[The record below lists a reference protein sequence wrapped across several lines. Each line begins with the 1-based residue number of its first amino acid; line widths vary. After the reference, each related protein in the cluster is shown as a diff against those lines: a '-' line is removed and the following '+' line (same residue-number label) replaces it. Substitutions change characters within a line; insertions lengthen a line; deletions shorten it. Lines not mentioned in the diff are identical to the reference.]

1 MEGIAEK
8 RRAELLRNKIK
19 PYVIDVWERESAPY
33 SDGKLVDCGNCHKC
47 SEWIGSADM
56 AEMMDEADMLIEPF
70 YGDDDMGRE
79 QLEDLMFYAKDV
91 ISWSDSMPPCMTDE
105 LYRIGT
111 EKHAEFAA
119 RWEGI
124 TGEDW
129 RSMLL
134 YEREDWPED
143 LDAYLIDYYKDAP
156 DSLPEC
162 LSAWQYVGEII
173 AEGSPA
179 GQGDRAT
186 RMDRLAALKHD
197 LMRLRH
203 AIPPLIESYAAH
215 DEQSGRRGSAWY
227 ARNRIEAQRDGIM
240 ELVLRSLR
248 AIGVVE
254 RELMAEGVGR

>member
-8 RRAELLRNKIK
+8 RRAELLRNEIK
-19 PYVIDVWERESAPY
+19 GYVIDTWEHESAPY
-33 SDGKLVDCGNCHKC
+33 SDEVADCGNCHKC

-56 AEMMDEADMLIEPF
+56 ADVMEMADRIICPVYDEEDL
-70 YGDDDMGRE
+70 GRE
-79 QLEDLMFYAKDV
+79 QLEELMSTARDL
-91 ISWSDSMPPCMTDE
+91 ISCSDSMPPCMRGAA
-105 LYRIGT
+105 YRIGT

-119 RWEGI
+119 MWEGI

-143 LDAYLIDYYKDAP
+143 LDGYLLDYFRDDP
-156 DSLPEC
+156 LGLPYILDC
-162 LSAWQYVGEII
+162 WQYVGEII
-173 AEGSPA
+173 TEGSPA
-179 GQGDRAT
+179 DRDDRAT
-186 RMDRLAALKHD
+186 RMDRLSARKHE
-197 LMRLRH
+197 LMRLWH
-203 AIPPLIESYAAH
+203 AIPPLIESYAAR
-215 DEQSGRRGSAWY
+215 DEKSGRRGSAWY

>member
-1 MEGIAEK
+1 MDGIAEK
-8 RRAELLRNKIK
+8 RRAELLRNEIK
-19 PYVIDVWERESAPY
+19 GYVIDTWEHESAPY
-33 SDGKLVDCGNCHKC
+33 SDEVADCGDCHKC

-56 AEMMDEADMLIEPF
+56 ADVMEMADWVICPVYDEEDIS
-70 YGDDDMGRE
+70 RE
-79 QLEDLMFYAKDV
+79 QLEDLMSTARDL
-91 ISWSDSMPPCMTDE
+91 ISCSDSMPPCMRGAA
-105 LYRIGT
+105 YRIGT

-119 RWEGI
+119 KWEGI

-173 AEGSPA
+173 TEGSPA
-179 GQGDRAT
+179 DWDDKAT
-186 RMDRLAALKHD
+186 HMDRLSARKHE
-197 LMRLRH
+197 LMRLWH
-203 AIPPLIESYAAH
+203 AIPPLIESYAAR
-215 DEQSGRRGSAWY
+215 DEKSGRRGSAWY

>member
-1 MEGIAEK
+1 MEGITEK
-8 RRAELLRNKIK
+8 RRAELLRNEIR
-19 PYVIDVWERESAPY
+19 PHVIDAWEHESAPY
-33 SDGKLVDCGNCHKC
+33 SDEVADCGDCHKC
-47 SEWIGSADM
+47 SDWIGSADM
-56 AEMMDEADMLIEPF
+56 ADVMEMADWVLCPIYDEEDL
-70 YGDDDMGRE
+70 DRE
-79 QLEDLMFYAKDV
+79 QLEELMGAARDL
-91 ISWSDSMPPCMTDE
+91 ISCSDSMPPCMNGAA
-105 LYRIGT
+105 YRIGT
-111 EKHAEFAA
+111 ERHAAFAA
-119 RWEGI
+119 KWEGI

-173 AEGSPA
+173 TEGSPA
-179 GQGDRAT
+179 DWDDRAT
-186 RMDRLAALKHD
+186 RMDRLSARKHE

-215 DEQSGRRGSAWY
+215 DERSGRRGSAWY
-227 ARNRIEAQRDGIM
+227 SRNRLEAQRDGIM

-254 RELMAEGVGR
+254 RELMAEGAGR